1 MDGKIFLRAA
11 GRLPQAAKDEMFG
24 KLFGELVS
32 NIPRAFLHTHRTLHH
47 AHTVAI
53 TVSFLCGFDLLSANP
68 QSQFLLNIVA
78 HDQTAVTSD
87 GQPLMSLQL

>member
-32 NIPRAFLHTHRTLHH
+32 NIPGAFLHTHLSPHH

-53 TVSFLCGFDLLSANP
+53 TVSFLCGFDLLSANS

-78 HDQTAVTSD
+78 HDQTAFTSD